1 MTPKDA
7 LHRTVMDY
15 PGGAEAL
22 ACRLGMNAQVLR
34 NKINPN
40 STSHHPSLHDVEQ
53 IMHMTGNAA
62 VLHSLAKGMGY
73 TCTEIMAEGEA
84 NDMAVLEH
92 ISKIWKTNGLVGTE
106 VHSALEDSRI
116 SPHELVRIKDAV
128 HRTTTALH
136 DLIKRLEGMS
146 ENV

>member
-7 LHRTVMDY
+7 LHMTVMSY

-22 ACRLGMNAQVLR
+22 ASRLGMNAQILR

-53 IMHMTGNAA
+53 IMHMTENPA
-62 VLHSLAKGMGY
+62 VLHSLAKGIGY
-73 TCTEIMAEGEA
+73 TCTKIMAEGEA

-92 ISKIWKTNGLVGTE
+92 IAIIWKTNGHVGNE
-106 VHSALEDSRI
+106 VHCALEDGRI
-116 SPHELVRIKDAV
+116 SQQELSRIKDAV
-128 HRTTTALH
+128 HRTTTAMH

-146 ENV
+146 HV